1 MTTEQVER
9 SPSSEPGED
18 EIREIARQ
26 VAPGTHPVE
35 LARLARERSQHP
47 GCDPLA
53 TQVLLW
59 VVRASSALLAAQA
72 ETLRDADLS
81 PSAFNVLMALRN
93 TPGGV
98 LEPCDIAERLLVT
111 RPSVTG
117 LLDTLESKGLVERGA
132 HPADRRRRLVRLTDQ
147 AHDVLS
153 ANLGRHYAALDELL
167 ADLGADERRSL
178 VGLLRRIDGTTP
190 AALRDDPDALPSAAE
205 PPRSDPLDQRT
216 GVTAAG

>member
-26 VAPGTHPVE
+26 VAPGTHPIE

-47 GCDPLA
+47 DCDPLA

-59 VVRASSALLAAQA
+59 VVRSSSALLAAQA
-72 ETLRDADLS
+72 EALRDADLS

-153 ANLGRHYAALDELL
+153 ANLGRHYAALDDLL
-167 ADLGADERRSL
+167 ADVGDDERRSL
-178 VGLLRRIDGTTP
+178 VGLLRRIDGATP
-190 AALRDDPDALPSAAE
+190 AALGEDPETVSSAAD
-205 PPRSDPLDQRT
+205 PPRSDRSDERA